1 MPLGRVD
8 ARFLLPRPVQRA
20 AVLDEG
26 TGWRDGL
33 AAAGVSLAPAGE
45 PLGSADLAVASARS
59 AGPAAA
65 TGAGMVIVE
74 GARKPSL
81 GQGLVTRAF
90 LALPSVAAPT
100 FFLPLDCPA
109 AVRYALTESLAPP
122 VRWKRLRNRLLQPAL
137 ALGIAPGS
145 RLVTVAQR
153 EQGEPFL
160 VAAAHDL
167 GIPEQIE
174 WFLAAGQGDA
184 LSRGVF
190 QVFEPDARE
199 PRWALKFARVPDY
212 AEPFDRDERGLRL
225 ASQVGGPIAEH
236 APLFLGR
243 LVVAGIHASLES
255 AAVGQRL
262 IGFLHTAASRGEKLR
277 AIETVAE
284 WTLSV
289 ARHTRGAT
297 ERLEP
302 ERDRLKQQVLPHWP
316 GAPAGLADGLAAVPA
331 VFQHGDLG
339 SWNVV
344 VHPGGFTVLDWE
356 DAVPHALPLW
366 DLWYLLAD
374 ALAHLD
380 GAAGPETREQ
390 HFVSLFRGELPESEI
405 LFRWTGQT
413 VAALEIPVDAVST
426 LATLCWLDEGLGHHE
441 RESAIG
447 QYAPGTERART
458 QYERIGELWLSTP
471 GLGLGWSSWQR

>member
-1 MPLGRVD
+1 M
-8 ARFLLPRPVQRA
+8 
-20 AVLDEG
+20 
-26 TGWRDGL
+26 
-33 AAAGVSLAPAGE
+33 SLAPAGE
-45 PLGSADLAVASARS
+45 PLGDSDLAVASARS
-59 AGPAAA
+59 AGDAAA
-65 TGAGMVIVE
+65 TGAGMVVVE
-74 GARKPSL
+74 GARRSSL
-81 GQGLVTRAF
+81 DSKALATRVF
-90 LALPSVAAPT
+90 LTLPSVEAPT
-100 FFLPLDCPA
+100 FFLPLDCRA
-109 AVRYALTESLAPP
+109 ALQYALRESLAPP
-122 VRWKRLRNRLLQPAL
+122 VRWKRLRNRLLEPAL
-137 ALGIAPGS
+137 ARGIAPAS

-153 EQGEPFL
+153 GQAEPFL
-160 VAAAHDL
+160 IGAAHEL
-167 GIPEQIE
+167 GIPERIE

-190 QVFEPDARE
+190 QVFEQGAAE

-225 ASQVGGPIAEH
+225 AREVGGPIAEH

-243 LVVAGIHASLES
+243 LVAAGIHASLES

-262 IGFLHTAASRGEKLR
+262 LGFLHTAATRREKLQ
-277 AIETVAE
+277 AIEAVAE

-289 ARHTRGAT
+289 ARHTLADP

-302 ERDRLKQQVLPHWP
+302 ERGRLREHVLPHWP
-316 GAPAGLADGLAAVPA
+316 GAPGELADALAAVPA

-344 VHPGGFTVLDWE
+344 VRPGGFTVLDWE
-356 DAVPHALPLW
+356 DAVLDAPPLW

-380 GAAGPETREQ
+380 VSAGPDTREQ
-390 HFVSLFRGELPESEI
+390 HFVRLFRGELPVSEI
-405 LFRWTGQT
+405 LFRWTRLT
-413 VAALEIPVDAVST
+413 VEALGIPADAVSA

-441 RESAIG
+441 RLSAIG

-471 GLGLGWSSWQR
+471 GLGLGWNSWQR

>member
-1 MPLGRVD
+1 
-8 ARFLLPRPVQRA
+8 
-20 AVLDEG
+20 
-26 TGWRDGL
+26 
-33 AAAGVSLAPAGE
+33 
-45 PLGSADLAVASARS
+45 
-59 AGPAAA
+59 
-65 TGAGMVIVE
+65 MVVVE
-74 GARKPSL
+74 GVRRPSL
-81 GQGLVTRAF
+81 GSHALATRAF
-90 LALPSVAAPT
+90 LALPSVEEPT
-100 FFLPLDCPA
+100 FFLPLDCRA
-109 AVRYALTESLAPP
+109 ALRYALTESLAPP
-122 VRWKRLRNRLLQPAL
+122 VRWKRLRNRLLEPVL
-137 ALGIAPGS
+137 ARGIAPAS

-153 EQGEPFL
+153 EHGEPFL
-160 VAAAHDL
+160 LAAAHDL
-167 GIPEQIE
+167 GIPRTIE

-190 QVFEPDARE
+190 QVFERDAPE

-225 ASQVGGPIAEH
+225 AHDVGGPIAAH
-236 APLFLGR
+236 APHFHGR

-262 IGFLHTAASRGEKLR
+262 LGFMHTAAPRGEKLR
-277 AIETVAE
+277 AIEAVAE

-289 ARHTRGAT
+289 ARHTRAAP

-302 ERDRLKQQVLPHWP
+302 ERDRLRRHVLPHWP
-316 GAPAGLADGLAAVPA
+316 DAPADLADELAAVPA

-344 VHPGGFTVLDWE
+344 TRPGGFTVLDWE
-356 DAVPHALPLW
+356 DAMLDAPPLW

-380 GAAGPETREQ
+380 GEAGPDTREQ
-390 HFVSLFRGELPESEI
+390 HFVRLFRGELPGSAI
-405 LFRWTGQT
+405 LFRWTRET
-413 VAALEIPVDAVST
+413 VEALGIPVDKVST

-458 QYERIGELWLSTP
+458 QYERIGELWLSSP
-471 GLGLGWSSWQR
+471 GLGLGWNSWQR